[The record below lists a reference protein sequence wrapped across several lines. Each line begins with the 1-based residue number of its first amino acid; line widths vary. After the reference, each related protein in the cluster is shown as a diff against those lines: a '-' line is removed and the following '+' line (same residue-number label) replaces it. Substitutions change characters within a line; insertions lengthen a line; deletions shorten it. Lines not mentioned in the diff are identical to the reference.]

1 MGKRANCQNLILKV
15 VGCQLLIGVMNGKG
29 IWHEKREREKKGGGG
44 GNQSNYLPTFS
55 KKKKMPH
62 LFKCREELCENKGRT
77 TSLRRMRI
85 LVKEGTKKGSL
96 RIKVRDP

>member
-1 MGKRANCQNLILKV
+1 MEKGFGMKR
-15 VGCQLLIGVMNGKG
+15 GE
-29 IWHEKREREKKGGGG
+29 EKKKGGGG
-44 GNQSNYLPTFS
+44 GDQSNNLTHLF
-55 KKKKMPH
+55 KTKMAH

-85 LVKEGTKKGSL
+85 LVKEGMKKGSL

>member
-1 MGKRANCQNLILKV
+1 MEKGFGMKRGK
-15 VGCQLLIGVMNGKG
+15 
-29 IWHEKREREKKGGGG
+29 EKKKGGGG
-44 GNQSNYLPTFS
+44 ESIQLPTHLFK

-62 LFKCREELCENKGRT
+62 LFKCREKLCENKGRT

>member
-1 MGKRANCQNLILKV
+1 MEKGFGMKRGK
-15 VGCQLLIGVMNGKG
+15 
-29 IWHEKREREKKGGGG
+29 EKKKGGG

-55 KKKKMPH
+55 KKKKKMPH

>member
-15 VGCQLLIGVMNGKG
+15 VGCQLLMGVMNGKG
-29 IWHEKREREKKGGGG
+29 IWHEKREREKKRGGGG
-44 GNQSNYLPTFS
+44 ESIQLPTHLF
-55 KKKKMPH
+55 KTKMAH

-85 LVKEGTKKGSL
+85 LAKEGMKKGSL
-96 RIKVRDP
+96 RIKVGDP